1 MLPLDDRI
9 LERFL
14 VDKPR
19 PITGRSRFVYYPG
32 VRIPG
37 EAAVSPLDVSYAVH
51 AEIEPFEPSDAGVL
65 IACGTRFG
73 GYVLAVRDGHL
84 VHDYNAAG
92 VHTVLRSAQPVP
104 EGATRLTYAFQRTG
118 RLCGD
123 AVLAVDGEP
132 VAETSLEGTLG
143 VHMNAVGVSVGLDP
157 YGPVSDGYTTPFAY
171 GPRLARVVVEVGDD
185 AGSRDSDWIAD

>member
-1 MLPLDDRI
+1 M
-9 LERFL
+9 
-14 VDKPR
+14 
-19 PITGRSRFVYYPG
+19 
-32 VRIPG
+32 
-37 EAAVSPLDVSYAVH
+37 
-51 AEIEPFEPSDAGVL
+51 
-65 IACGTRFG
+65 
-73 GYVLAVRDGHL
+73 LAVCDGHL

-104 EGATRLTYAFQRTG
+104 AGATRLTYAFQRTG

-185 AGSRDSDWIAD
+185 AGSRGLGLDRRLTTGCFRSPTGPAWPFGRPDRRTGGPCARC